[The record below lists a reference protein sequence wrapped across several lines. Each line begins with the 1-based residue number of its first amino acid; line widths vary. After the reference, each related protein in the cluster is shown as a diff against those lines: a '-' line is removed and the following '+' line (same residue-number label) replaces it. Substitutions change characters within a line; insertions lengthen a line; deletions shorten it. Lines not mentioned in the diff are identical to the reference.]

1 MAAMTTEATSNQVP
15 LISVL
20 MPAYNSEA
28 FVGEAVASI
37 LAQTFTDFEL
47 LVIDDG
53 STDSTRDVLEAIRDP
68 RLRLVSNPHNMGLIR
83 TLNRGLELATGHYVA
98 RMDADDVSAPERL
111 ERQVEFLESHPDVD
125 VLGTMVNLIN
135 EDGKQFGA
143 IRGYP
148 TDPKAIHRFLLREC
162 CLIHP
167 SVMFRKNVVLAAG
180 GYLPAAR
187 HAEDYDLWLRLSD
200 HHEIANLAEQL
211 VSYRM
216 HRNQVSIKNLPT
228 QHAVAQS
235 CRRAALQRRRALGED
250 VRDVEPVIEAGV
262 WRRLTAAECTLGS
275 DYLNWARIYRWMN
288 HPDMGLRLARK
299 ALRSSPLSVGAWGTL
314 VRCAAESIIPPSW
327 RLTGRWYLARLG
339 RLLSSRKRLS

>member
-1 MAAMTTEATSNQVP
+1 MQQDTYLHHTP
-15 LISVL
+15 LVSVL
-20 MPAYNSEA
+20 MPAYNCEA
-28 FVGEAVASI
+28 FVGEAVASM

-53 STDSTRDVLEAIRDP
+53 SADSTRAVLEAIRDP
-68 RLRLVSNPHNMGLIR
+68 RLRLASNPHNMGLIR
-83 TLNRGLELATGHYVA
+83 TLNRGLELANGHYVA
-98 RMDADDVSAPERL
+98 RMDADDVSSPERL
-111 ERQVEFLESHPDVD
+111 ERQVEFLQSHPDVD

-135 EDGKQFGA
+135 VDGKQFGA

-148 TDPKAIHRFLLREC
+148 TDPQAIHRFLLREC

-167 SVMFRKNVVLAAG
+167 TVMFRKDVVLAAG
-180 GYLPAAR
+180 GYSPAAR

-200 HHEIANLAEQL
+200 HHKIANLPEQL

-235 CRRAALQRRRALGED
+235 CRRAALQRRRVLGED

-275 DYLNWARIYRWMN
+275 DYLNWARIYRGMN
-288 HPDMGLRLARK
+288 HADMGLRLARK
-299 ALRSSPLSVGAWGTL
+299 ALQASPLSVGAWGTF
-314 VRCAAESIIPPSW
+314 VRCAVENIVPQSW
-327 RLTGRWYLARLG
+327 RRAGRWYLARLG
-339 RLLSSRKRLS
+339 GLLPSRKRFS